1 MKALPFFFCLIACAF
16 AMHTMRAV
24 ATVDPST
31 ESAAD
36 HACATRPTLCGFL

>member
-1 MKALPFFFCLIACAF
+1 MKALPFLFCLLACGVAQM
-16 AMHTMRAV
+16 AL

-31 ESAAD
+31 DAAAD